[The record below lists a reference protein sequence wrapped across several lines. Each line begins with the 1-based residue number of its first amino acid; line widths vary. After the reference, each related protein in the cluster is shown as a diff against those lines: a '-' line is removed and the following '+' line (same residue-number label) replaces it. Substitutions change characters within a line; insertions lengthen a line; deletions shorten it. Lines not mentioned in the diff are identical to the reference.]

1 VDVKQTAKRA
11 GDEVVQLYVR
21 HLGPALEHPV
31 EELRGFRRVT
41 LQPGELKTV
50 EMPLAAKSLGYWDKN
65 RHAFVLEPGKIE
77 LLMGAS
83 SADIRVK
90 QTINVTN

>member
-1 VDVKQTAKRA
+1 
-11 GDEVVQLYVR
+11 
-21 HLGPALEHPV
+21 
-31 EELRGFRRVT
+31 
-41 LQPGELKTV
+41 
-50 EMPLAAKSLGYWDKN
+50 LGYWDKN